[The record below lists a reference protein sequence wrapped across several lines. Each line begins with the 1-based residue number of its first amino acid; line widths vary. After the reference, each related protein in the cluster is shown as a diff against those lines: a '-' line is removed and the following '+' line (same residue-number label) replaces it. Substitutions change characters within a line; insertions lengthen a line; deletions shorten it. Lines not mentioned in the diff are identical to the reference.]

1 MLFYTESP
9 LKFAFSREAN
19 DFNYNALEKSV
30 DDPQKPV
37 FGIVGVPFDSTTT
50 YKPGA
55 RFGPRF
61 VREASYNFE
70 RYNFILNKNL
80 DAEVYDLGDVEV
92 VHGNF
97 QKTSKNVESTISEI
111 LDMEMVPVTIGG
123 EHSISYSVL
132 KAIANED
139 VTVIHFDA
147 HCDLIDRY
155 MDEKYSHA
163 TVMRRIFDLNPRE
176 IIQIGVRS
184 ASEEEAFLAS
194 KEVIKQF
201 KPNEVRNNLDAVE
214 RVIKS
219 VDGPV
224 YVSLD
229 LDVLDPAYAPSVGT
243 PAPCGLNPHELER
256 LIFSLKNKDIIGFDL
271 VEVSSTQMGDIT
283 SINGAKAIYD
293 FLCLN

>member
-9 LKFAFSREAN
+9 LKFAFSRETN
-19 DFNYNALEKSV
+19 DFNELEAR
-30 DDPQKPV
+30 DDPDKPV
-37 FGIVGVPFDSTTT
+37 FGVVGVPFDGTTT

-55 RFGPRF
+55 RYGPRS

-80 DAEVYDLGDVEV
+80 DATVYDLGDVEV
-92 VHGNF
+92 THGNF
-97 QKTSKNVESTISEI
+97 KKTSKNVESTISEI
-111 LDMEMVPVTIGG
+111 LDMNMVPLTIGG

-132 KAIANED
+132 KAFKTED
-139 VTVIHFDA
+139 LTVIHFDA

-163 TVMRRIFDLNPRE
+163 TVMRRIFDLNPKE

-184 ASEEEAFLAS
+184 ASEEEAILAS
-194 KEVIKQF
+194 EEGIKQF
-201 KPNEVRNNLDAVE
+201 KTHDVKENISAVE
-214 RVIKS
+214 DLMGSIE
-219 VDGPV
+219 GPV

-256 LIFSLKNKDIIGFDL
+256 LIFSLKGCEVVGFDL

-283 SINGAKAIYD
+283 SINGAKSIYD
-293 FLCLN
+293 FLCLY

>member
-9 LKFAFSREAN
+9 LKFAFARETN
-19 DFNYNALEKSV
+19 DFNELEAR
-30 DDPQKPV
+30 DDPDKPV
-37 FGIVGVPFDSTTT
+37 FGVVGVPFDGTTT

-55 RFGPRF
+55 RYGPRS

-80 DAEVYDLGDVEV
+80 DAAVYDLGDVEV
-92 VHGNF
+92 KHGNF
-97 QKTSKNVESTISEI
+97 KKTSKNVESTISEI
-111 LDMEMVPVTIGG
+111 LDMNTVPLTIGG

-132 KAIANED
+132 KAFETED
-139 VTVIHFDA
+139 LTVIHFDA
-147 HCDLIDRY
+147 HCDLINKY

-163 TVMRRIFDLNPRE
+163 TVMRRIFDLNPKE

-184 ASEEEAFLAS
+184 ASEEEAILAS
-194 KEVIKQF
+194 EEGIKQF
-201 KPNEVRNNLDAVE
+201 KPHDVKENISAVE
-214 RVIKS
+214 DLIRSIE
-219 VDGPV
+219 GPV

-243 PAPCGLNPHELER
+243 PSPCGLNPHELER
-256 LIFSLKNKDIIGFDL
+256 IIFSLKGCDVVGFDL

-293 FLCLN
+293 FLCLY